1 MTEAMED
8 LITFLKALNVTKED
22 IVAIALIVKSSEKL
36 TDELNGYLVEK
47 IKANQHPTS
56 QEILSKAIQIAKD

>member
-8 LITFLKALNVTKED
+8 LITFLKTLNVTKED

-36 TDELNGYLVEK
+36 ADELNGYLVEK
-47 IKANQHPTS
+47 IKTNQHPTS
-56 QEILSKAIQIAKD
+56 QEILSKAIQIAKE

>member
-47 IKANQHPTS
+47 IKTNQHPTS
-56 QEILSKAIQIAKD
+56 QEILSKAIQMAKD